1 MVCMGLHQ
9 NMPQSHSVVFLIL
22 FNYLF
27 SATATYCKLAVFK
40 FGICLH
46 CTVFRQRKC
55 KKSVGSHHL
64 LGKFAVTPSGSYKG
78 QQTELSL
85 PLYIYNFLSIQ
96 NQCTNKYTIVFSF
109 TRATDWYK
117 MCTVNIFS

>member
-1 MVCMGLHQ
+1 MDQAQSVIEPGKKISMWNFHQ
-9 NMPQSHSVVFLIL
+9 I
-22 FNYLF
+22 
-27 SATATYCKLAVFK
+27 T
-40 FGICLH
+40 G
-46 CTVFRQRKC
+46 CT
-55 KKSVGSHHL
+55 GENL
-64 LGKFAVTPSGSYKG
+64 LRPIAKYTKIELTGKFAPCEICAQAKIRQANVPKKNGSYTG